1 MNQDHSPDRRASP
14 DLQPRGADRRR
25 RNLLSPPPYQAAEG
39 LVFLDRRSP
48 VDRRAS
54 WIKDFALLERNGDGG

>member
-1 MNQDHSPDRRASP
+1 MTQDHSSDRRESP

-25 RNLLSPPPYQAAEG
+25 QNLLSPPPYQAAEG

-54 WIKDFALLERNGDGG
+54 WIKHFELLDRNGNAG